1 MAEKEENLLK
11 TLQEKDLEQS
21 LYKARKIFLW
31 SDVNDESAKAVVTR
45 LLSLDVEDPTEE
57 IVLYINSPGGSVHDG
72 MAIYDAMLAI
82 QAPVSTVCMGMA
94 MSMGSFLL
102 SAGEPGRRFAW
113 PHARIMIH
121 QPSLMQTITGTAI
134 DLDIRA
140 KETIRLR
147 EELNA
152 LYAKHTGQ
160 DVEKDRQGHGPRLLH
175 VGRGS
180 QRIRPA
186 RRHNHHH
193 GTLAQRVRQ
202 KVAPSLR
209 FLLIAPVP
217 NGTGVFIGSLGNR
230 RCCALPSRSSR

>member
-1 MAEKEENLLK
+1 MAEKDEDLLK
-11 TLQEKDLEQS
+11 NLQEKNLELS

-45 LLSLDVEDPTEE
+45 LISLDVEDPREE
-57 IVLYINSPGGSVHDG
+57 IVLYINSPGGSVTEG

-82 QAPVSTVCMGMA
+82 EAPVSTVCMGMA

-102 SAGEPGRRFAW
+102 AAGEPGRRFAW

-121 QPSLMQTITGTAI
+121 QPLIMGTVTGTAT

-147 EELNA
+147 GELNE

-160 DVEKDRQGHGPRLLH
+160 DVEKIANDTDRDFFMSAQEAKEYGLLDD
-175 VGRGS
+175 V
-180 QRIRPA
+180 IMTTAPA
-186 RRHNHHH
+186 
-193 GTLAQRVRQ
+193 
-202 KVAPSLR
+202 
-209 FLLIAPVP
+209 P
-217 NGTGVFIGSLGNR
+217 NGQVKE
-230 RCCALPSRSSR
+230 

>member
-1 MAEKEENLLK
+1 MAEKDEDLLK
-11 TLQEKDLEQS
+11 NLQEKNLELS

-45 LLSLDVEDPTEE
+45 LISLDIEDPKEE
-57 IVLYINSPGGSVHDG
+57 IVLYINSPGGSVTEG

-82 QAPVSTVCMGMA
+82 EAPVSTVCMGMA

-102 SAGEPGRRFAW
+102 AAGEPGRRFAW

-121 QPSLMQTITGTAI
+121 QPLIMGTVTGSAT

-147 EELNA
+147 GELNE

-160 DVEKDRQGHGPRLLH
+160 DVEKIAKDTDRDFFMSAQEAKEYGLLDD
-175 VGRGS
+175 V
-180 QRIRPA
+180 IM
-186 RRHNHHH
+186 
-193 GTLAQRVRQ
+193 TT
-202 KVAPSLR
+202 
-209 FLLIAPVP
+209 APVP
-217 NGTGVFIGSLGNR
+217 NSQVKK
-230 RCCALPSRSSR
+230 

>member
-1 MAEKEENLLK
+1 MAEKDEDLLK
-11 TLQEKDLEQS
+11 NLQEKNLELS

-45 LLSLDVEDPTEE
+45 LISLDIEDPREE
-57 IVLYINSPGGSVHDG
+57 IVLYINSPGGSVTEG

-82 QAPVSTVCMGMA
+82 EAPVSTVCMGMA

-102 SAGEPGRRFAW
+102 AAGEPGRRFAW

-121 QPSLMQTITGTAI
+121 QPLIMGTVTGTAS

-147 EELNA
+147 GELNE

-160 DVEKDRQGHGPRLLH
+160 DVEKIANDTDRDFFMSAQEAKEYGLLDD
-175 VGRGS
+175 V
-180 QRIRPA
+180 IMTTAPA
-186 RRHNHHH
+186 
-193 GTLAQRVRQ
+193 
-202 KVAPSLR
+202 
-209 FLLIAPVP
+209 P
-217 NGTGVFIGSLGNR
+217 NGQVKK
-230 RCCALPSRSSR
+230 

>member
-1 MAEKEENLLK
+1 MAEKDEDLLK
-11 TLQEKDLEQS
+11 NLQEKNLELS

-45 LLSLDVEDPTEE
+45 LISLDVEDPREE
-57 IVLYINSPGGSVHDG
+57 IVLYINSPGGSVTGG

-82 QAPVSTVCMGMA
+82 EAPVSTVCMGMA

-102 SAGEPGRRFAW
+102 AAGEPGRRFAW

-121 QPSLMQTITGTAI
+121 QPLIMGTVTGTAT

-147 EELNA
+147 GELNE

-160 DVEKDRQGHGPRLLH
+160 DVEKIANDTDRDFFMSAQEAKDYGLLDD
-175 VGRGS
+175 V
-180 QRIRPA
+180 IMTTAPA
-186 RRHNHHH
+186 
-193 GTLAQRVRQ
+193 
-202 KVAPSLR
+202 
-209 FLLIAPVP
+209 P
-217 NGTGVFIGSLGNR
+217 NGQVKK
-230 RCCALPSRSSR
+230 